1 MQELIDRIEHGTVRC
16 GVIGLGYVGL
26 PLALEF
32 ARAGF
37 RVVGIDLDERKVQAI
52 EEGHSYIVD
61 VSDEEIAGPVR
72 EGKFSA
78 TTDFSVISGLDTINI
93 CVPTPLRKT
102 KDPDLTYVVS
112 AVNEIRKYLRPG
124 QLVILESTT
133 YPGTTEEVV
142 RPALEGAGLEV
153 GKDFCLAFSPERIDP
168 GNPNFHTR
176 NIPKV
181 VGGVTA
187 RCTQVAKRL
196 YEASVDT
203 VVPVSSTQVAEMVKL
218 LENTFRSV
226 NIGLVNEIA
235 LMCSAL
241 KINVWEVI
249 EAAKTKPFGFMAFYP
264 GPGLGGHCI
273 PIDPFYLSWK
283 AKMNGFDARFIELA
297 GHINESM
304 PRFVVER
311 VTDALNHHRKSIRGS
326 RIHVIGVAYKAGV
339 NDIRESPALNVMK
352 ILADKGATLSYTD
365 PYIPTVDEEGFELES
380 VPLDAALMKAVDCVV
395 ILTAHREIDYDLVV
409 RTAPLVVDTR
419 NALQGCDRPNVIR
432 L

>member
-1 MQELIDRIEHGTVRC
+1 MQELIDKIERRTARC

-32 ARAGF
+32 SRVGF
-37 RVVGIDLDERKVQAI
+37 RVVGIDLDEGKVQAI
-52 EEGHSYIVD
+52 RDGRSYIVD
-61 VSDEEIAGPVR
+61 VSDEEIARPVR

-78 TTDFSVISGLDTINI
+78 TTDFSVISELDTINI

-142 RPALEGAGLEV
+142 RPALEASGLEV
-153 GKDFCLAFSPERIDP
+153 GQDFCLAFSPERIDP
-168 GNPNFHTR
+168 GNPNFGTR

-187 RCTQVAKRL
+187 RCTEVAQHL

-311 VTDALNHHRKSIRGS
+311 ITDALNQHRKSIRGS
-326 RIHVIGVAYKAGV
+326 RIHVLGVAYKAGV

-352 ILADKGATLSYTD
+352 ILADKGAVLSYTD
-365 PYIPTVDEEGFELES
+365 PYIPLVREEGFELDS
-380 VPLDAALMKAVDCVV
+380 VPLEAARMKAVDCVV

-409 RTAPLVVDTR
+409 RSAPLVVDTR
-419 NALQGCDRPNVIR
+419 NALQGCDAPNVIR